1 MARQLRFPFA
11 SPATAELRMH
21 PYLGLVARHWAFVLA
36 ALIVGALVAL
46 GLSQLV
52 PRGYAATSTLYFSIN
67 YGESG
72 SDLNQGATYA
82 QSQMLSFAELAR
94 SARVLDPVIDE
105 LDLSTTPAGLAST
118 MDVRTPENTV
128 VLDIVASSSDPEL
141 AASIANATAASLTD
155 AVQDVA
161 PRNADGRATVT
172 VRTVENADAPTT
184 PASPNTRV
192 NVVAGAFLGLVLAIL
207 LIVLRRLLDTRVRSV
222 HELEAATALPV
233 LATIETDPDADA
245 APVVT
250 RDPGHP
256 AAEGYRR
263 LRSIVERLRRDARR
277 PAPRGVKTTSTKQPA
292 TTFAVAS
299 TLPGEGAST
308 VAANLA
314 LALVEAEVSVLL
326 VTSRV
331 TEGVD
336 TTNGWPDDTPVTTAS
351 VSALIAANAAAYDV
365 VVFDAPNLT
374 DSSAL
379 TAIGQVVDGVVLVA
393 DRGRVHSGE
402 LRAAL
407 DQLTVAG
414 VSPIGAVLN
423 RAPSTAP
430 RTSQRSPARSRRAT
444 VEPLPV
450 LENN

>member
-1 MARQLRFPFA
+1 MARQLRFPLA
-11 SPATAELRMH
+11 SPATTDLRMH

-52 PRGYAATSTLYFSIN
+52 PKGYAATSTLYFSIN

-105 LDLSTTPAGLAST
+105 LGLRTTAAGLAGT

-128 VLDIVASSSDPEL
+128 VLDIVVSSGDPEL

-172 VRTVENADAPTT
+172 VRTVENADAPTN

-207 LIVLRRLLDTRVRSV
+207 VIVLRRLLDTRVRTAQ
-222 HELEAATALPV
+222 ELEAATALPV
-233 LATIETDPDADA
+233 LATIETDPDVDA
-245 APVVT
+245 GLVFS
-250 RDPGHP
+250 RDPAHP

-263 LRSIVERLRRDARR
+263 LRTIVERLRRESGR
-277 PAPRGVKTTSTKQPA
+277 PTAKTRQPA

-299 TLPGEGAST
+299 TLPGEGSTT

-314 LALVEAEVSVLL
+314 LALAEAELSVLL
-326 VTSRV
+326 VTPETV
-331 TEGVD
+331 EGVE
-336 TTNGWPDDTPVTTAS
+336 TIVGWPDGTPVTTAS
-351 VSALIAANAAAYDV
+351 VSALIASKQGAFDV
-365 VVFDAPNLT
+365 IIVDAPNLRG
-374 DSSAL
+374 SSSLAS
-379 TAIGQVVDGVVLVA
+379 IGQVVQGVVLVA
-393 DRGRVHSGE
+393 DRGTVHSGE

-407 DQLTVAG
+407 EQLTVAG
-414 VSPIGAVLN
+414 VTPIGTVLN
-423 RAPSTAP
+423 RVPSTAP
-430 RTSQRSPARSRRAT
+430 HVAKAPASARQTAR
-444 VEPLPV
+444 EPLPV

>member
-36 ALIVGALVAL
+36 ALVVGALVAL

-52 PRGYAATSTLYFSIN
+52 PKGYTATSTLYFSIN

-94 SARVLDPVIDE
+94 SARVLDPVIND
-105 LDLSTTPAGLAST
+105 LDLSTTAAGLAAT

-128 VLDIVASSSDPEL
+128 VLDIAVSSGDPEL

-172 VRTVENADAPTT
+172 VRTVENADAPTNPT
-184 PASPNTRV
+184 SPNTRV
-192 NVVAGAFLGLVLAIL
+192 NVVAGAFLGLVLALL

-222 HELEAATALPV
+222 HDLEVATALPV

-245 APVVT
+245 GLVVA
-250 RDPGHP
+250 RDPAHP

-263 LRSIVERLRRDARR
+263 LRTIVERLRRESGRSHSR
-277 PAPRGVKTTSTKQPA
+277 PVKGATTRQPA

-314 LALVEAEVSVLL
+314 LALAEAEVEVVL
-326 VTSRV
+326 VSKATV
-331 TEGVD
+331 EGVD
-336 TTNGWPDDTPVTTAS
+336 TIVGWTDGALVTTAS
-351 VSALIAANAAAYDV
+351 VSALIAANATAYDV
-365 VVFDAPNLT
+365 VIFDAPSLSS
-374 DSSAL
+374 SSAL
-379 TAIGQVVDGVVLVA
+379 TTIGQLVNGVVLVA
-393 DRGRVHSGE
+393 DRGGVHSGE

-414 VSPIGAVLN
+414 VTPVGTVLN
-423 RAPSTAP
+423 RVPSTAP
-430 RTSQRSPARSRRAT
+430 RASKGAPARSRRAS

>member
-1 MARQLRFPFA
+1 MARQLRFPLA
-11 SPATAELRMH
+11 SPATTELRMH
-21 PYLGLVARHWAFVLA
+21 PYLGLVARHWAFVLV
-36 ALIVGALVAL
+36 ALIVGAAVAL

-52 PRGYAATSTLYFSIN
+52 PKGYAATSTLYFSIN

-105 LDLSTTPAGLAST
+105 LDLSTTAAGLAGT

-128 VLDIVASSSDPEL
+128 VLDIVVSSGDPEL

-172 VRTVENADAPTT
+172 VRTVENANAPTT
-184 PASPNTRV
+184 PTSPNTRV

-207 LIVLRRLLDTRVRSV
+207 IIVLRRLLDTRVRTV
-222 HELEAATALPV
+222 AELEAATALPV

-250 RDPGHP
+250 RDPAHP

-263 LRSIVERLRRDARR
+263 LRTIVERLRRETGR
-277 PAPRGVKTTSTKQPA
+277 PTAKVKQPA

-314 LALVEAEVSVLL
+314 LALVEAEVNTLL
-326 VTSRV
+326 VTNESV
-331 TEGVD
+331 EGVE
-336 TTNGWPDDTPVTTAS
+336 TVVGWPDGTPVTTAS
-351 VSALIAANAAAYDV
+351 VAALIAANQASYDV
-365 VVFDAPNLT
+365 VVIDSPSLSA
-374 DSSAL
+374 SSAL
-379 TAIGQVVDGVVLVA
+379 TSIGQVVQGVVLVA
-393 DRGRVHSGE
+393 GRGAVHSGE
-402 LRAAL
+402 LRSAL
-407 DQLTVAG
+407 EQLTVAG
-414 VSPIGAVLN
+414 ITPVGAVLN
-423 RAPSTAP
+423 RVASTAP
-430 RTSQRSPARSRRAT
+430 RAASKAPAAVRLSTR
-444 VEPLPV
+444 EPLPA